1 LPLIRSR
8 ISASLSGGRAA
19 ARSSVTALGQPSR
32 ISPSMATA
40 EQIWP
45 GVQ

>member
-8 ISASLSGGRAA
+8 ISVSLIAMVAALRSGLAAEGRPRLISASI
-19 ARSSVTALGQPSR
+19 P
-32 ISPSMATA
+32 TA